1 MPKKLFLSNETVI
14 RYFGRKEINDKKTTT
29 TYYRLFEHVAL
40 YAAAVPSAVVCLSD
54 RSCSRGTGRHR
65 SGIWRSA
72 GSGWLYGEAIRSSS
86 AAFASTNC
94 SQTGCRSFGQ
104 QSDDPGGRRIAG
116 ADRLQREREEQ
127 ARLEEERKA
136 REAAEAAER
145 AKQAEAIAKANAL
158 GSLFGNNGSDAQG
171 SGDSQGQGQKGNP
184 VGHGSS
190 GGNNWT
196 IGGNR
201 HLIGELPA
209 PSYNHQEN
217 AVVVVRIRVNS
228 AGNVIEA
235 TEWKGTNTGN
245 KNIIESAKTAAR
257 KTKWSEG
264 TNDQYGYITYTFK
277 VR

>member
-1 MPKKLFLSNETVI
+1 MTKKQQRHIIASLGTLLFMLLLFLLLWFVYLTAVVPEEQEGIEVA
-14 RYFGRKEINDKKTTT
+14 FGEVQEAGGYMAKQSE
-29 TYYRLFEHVAL
+29 
-40 YAAAVPSAVVCLSD
+40 AVPLPSPQPTAPKQTAAPSD
-54 RSCSRGTGRHR
+54 NNLMTQEDEESLALRRQQE
-65 SGIWRSA
+65 
-72 GSGWLYGEAIRSSS
+72 EAEK
-86 AAFASTNC
+86 A
-94 SQTGCRSFGQ
+94 
-104 QSDDPGGRRIAG
+104 RRQAE

-190 GGNNWT
+190 GGNNWS

-201 HLIGELPA
+201 KLIGELPE